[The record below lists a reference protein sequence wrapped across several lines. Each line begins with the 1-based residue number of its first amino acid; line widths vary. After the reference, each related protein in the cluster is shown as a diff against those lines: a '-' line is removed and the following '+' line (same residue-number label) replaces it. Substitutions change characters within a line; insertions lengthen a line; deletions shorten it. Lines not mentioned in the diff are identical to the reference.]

1 MREGFL
7 DSLISKLD
15 TLDSNNMQAFILH
28 LVKDKGFLET
38 IFNTIKEGVIV
49 IDRNLSVQYANKS
62 AADMLGIPDN
72 IYDQKI
78 SKFLRD
84 IDWKRIL
91 QEDEEEWYR
100 ISRQDVM
107 ISYPKRRILNFYIVP
122 HGDDQELATIILNDI
137 TESRLSAL
145 ENFESEKGALISM
158 LAAGVAHE
166 IGNPLN
172 SLNIHLQ
179 LLERHCGGTDKK
191 PADDEALEMIDVAKS
206 EVKRLDLIITQFLSA
221 IRPTKPNMEK
231 VDIKDLVEA
240 TLSFMKT
247 EIEDRSIKVRCK
259 WPKIIPDISG
269 DSNQLKQVVYNL
281 IKNASQA
288 MPEGGRIDI
297 KCKVNTDNLQLSV
310 SDTGSGIPGK
320 DIGNIFEPYFTSK
333 KSGTGLGLMIVE
345 RIVREHG
352 AELAVESEPGKGTVF
367 TISFPLH
374 SQRVKLLESSI
385 PKTIEHSKN
394 FRKKETNFSK

>member
-15 TLDSNNMQAFILH
+15 SLDSNNMQAFILH

-38 IFNTIKEGVIV
+38 IFNTIKEGVVV
-49 IDRNLSVQYANKS
+49 IDRYLNIQYTNKS

-72 IYDQKI
+72 IHDQKI

-91 QEDEEEWYR
+91 QEDEDEWYR
-100 ISRQDVM
+100 ISRQDVK
-107 ISYPKRRILNFYIVP
+107 ISYPRRRILNFYIVP

-145 ENFESEKGALISM
+145 ENFESEKSTLISM
-158 LAAGVAHE
+158 LAASVAHE

-179 LLERHCGGTDKK
+179 LLERHSKGTDEK
-191 PADDEALEMIDVAKS
+191 PADDEALDMINIAKD

-231 VDIKDLVEA
+231 LDIKALVEA
-240 TLSFMKT
+240 TLNFMKN
-247 EIEDRSIKVRCK
+247 EIEDRSISVYCE
-259 WPKIIPDISG
+259 WPEVMPDISG

-297 KCKVNTDNLQLSV
+297 ICTVDEDNLRLSI
-310 SDTGSGIPGK
+310 SDTGTGISAK
-320 DIGNIFEPYFTSK
+320 DMGNIFEPYFTRK
-333 KSGTGLGLMIVE
+333 QTGTGLGLMIVE
-345 RIVREHG
+345 RIIREHG

-367 TISFPLH
+367 IINFPLY
-374 SQRVKLLESSI
+374 SQRVKLLPSSG
-385 PKTIEHSKN
+385 SC
-394 FRKKETNFSK
+394 

>member
-15 TLDSNNMQAFILH
+15 SLDSNNMQAFILH

-38 IFNTIKEGVIV
+38 IFNTIKEGIVV
-49 IDRNLSVQYANKS
+49 IDRYLNIQYTNKS

-72 IYDQKI
+72 IREQKI

-91 QEDEEEWYR
+91 QEDEDEWYR
-100 ISRQDVM
+100 ISRQDVKV
-107 ISYPKRRILNFYIVP
+107 SYPRRRILNFYIVP

-137 TESRLSAL
+137 TESKLSAL
-145 ENFESEKGALISM
+145 ENFESEKSALISM
-158 LAAGVAHE
+158 LAASVAHE

-179 LLERHCGGTDKK
+179 LLERHSRGTDEK
-191 PADDEALEMIDVAKS
+191 PADDEALDMIDVAKS
-206 EVKRLDLIITQFLSA
+206 EVKRLDLIITQFLTA
-221 IRPTKPNMEK
+221 IRPTKPSMERLDLK
-231 VDIKDLVEA
+231 ELVEA
-240 TLSFMKT
+240 TLNFMKN
-247 EIEDRSIKVRCK
+247 EIEDRSIAVYCE
-259 WPKIIPDISG
+259 WPEVMPDISG
-269 DSNQLKQVVYNL
+269 DSNQLKQAVYNL

-297 KCKVNTDNLQLSV
+297 VCIVDEDNLRMSI
-310 SDTGSGIPGK
+310 SDSGCGISAK
-320 DIGNIFEPYFTSK
+320 DMGNIFEPYFTRK
-333 KSGTGLGLMIVE
+333 QTGTGLGLMIVE

-367 TISFPLH
+367 IINFPLY
-374 SQRVKLLESSI
+374 SQRVKLLPSS
-385 PKTIEHSKN
+385 E
-394 FRKKETNFSK
+394 

>member
-15 TLDSNNMQAFILH
+15 SLDSNNMQAFILH

-38 IFNTIKEGVIV
+38 IFNTIKEGIVV
-49 IDRNLSVQYANKS
+49 IDRCLNIQYTNKS

-72 IYDQKI
+72 IHEQKI

-100 ISRQDVM
+100 ISRQDVNV
-107 ISYPKRRILNFYIVP
+107 SYPRRRILNFYIVP

-137 TESRLSAL
+137 TESRLSTL
-145 ENFESEKGALISM
+145 ENFESEKSMLISM
-158 LAAGVAHE
+158 LAASVAHE

-179 LLERHCGGTDKK
+179 LLERHCRGTDEE
-191 PADDEALEMIDVAKS
+191 PADDEALDMINVAKS
-206 EVKRLDLIITQFLSA
+206 EVKRLDLIITQFLTA

-231 VDIKDLVEA
+231 LDLKELVEA
-240 TLSFMKT
+240 TLNFMKN
-247 EIEDRSIKVRCK
+247 EIEGRSIVVHCE
-259 WPKIIPDISG
+259 WPEVMPDISG
-269 DSNQLKQVVYNL
+269 DLNQLKQALYNL

-297 KCKVNTDNLQLSV
+297 ICTVDEDNLRLSI
-310 SDTGSGIPGK
+310 SDTGCGISAK
-320 DIGNIFEPYFTSK
+320 DMGNIFEPYFTRK
-333 KSGTGLGLMIVE
+333 QTGTGLGLMIVE

-367 TISFPLH
+367 IINFPLY
-374 SQRVKLLESSI
+374 SQRVKLLPSS
-385 PKTIEHSKN
+385 EGSY
-394 FRKKETNFSK
+394 